1 VNILCVIDSLGSGGA
16 QKQIVSLACGLHAK
30 GYKVDIL
37 LYHPGQDHFKNEVS
51 KTGVAVYEVP
61 RKNSGFSLSVFLQLR
76 ERIASGYDCV
86 ISFQSTANIYS
97 AFARFL
103 IPNTKLIACERNS
116 SISLYTPLRRFLSWI
131 ALFMSDHV
139 VANSFYNA
147 KYLNGLPGL
156 THKTVAIWNG
166 YSVNPINVTKYKSNI
181 DNILVVGRVS
191 KQKNGLLL
199 LEALLIFYQR
209 HGWVPKV
216 KWVGRKDSDKDSI
229 SIQSQMDD
237 FLEQNSEISRKWSW
251 EGEVDDVQVYYETS
265 DVLILPS
272 LFEGLPNVVCEAM
285 IAGCP
290 VIASNVCDHPILL
303 GEKQERGL
311 LCEPTNIESICNAIE
326 NMNDMSPKIKYEM
339 TRNARKYAEGNL
351 NIERMIGK
359 YEQLILSS

>member
-1 VNILCVIDSLGSGGA
+1 
-16 QKQIVSLACGLHAK
+16 
-30 GYKVDIL
+30 
-37 LYHPGQDHFKNEVS
+37 
-51 KTGVAVYEVP
+51 
-61 RKNSGFSLSVFLQLR
+61 
-76 ERIASGYDCV
+76 
-86 ISFQSTANIYS
+86 
-97 AFARFL
+97 
-103 IPNTKLIACERNS
+103 
-116 SISLYTPLRRFLSWI
+116 
-131 ALFMSDHV
+131 M
-139 VANSFYNA
+139 
-147 KYLNGLPGL
+147 
-156 THKTVAIWNG
+156 
-166 YSVNPINVTKYKSNI
+166 
-181 DNILVVGRVS
+181 VGRVS